1 MIYYNRKYISSW
13 KIRSTTVITEKN
25 NNIFGTDSISKRGSQ
40 IIWKMILGRLK
51 LLRTLNKLKKEI
63 KSGNVMPAQIGCAT
77 CTSSTLAL
85 STGNCK
91 IHVFL
96 FINRTFSTRI
106 HVTAILSS
114 IVR

>member
-1 MIYYNRKYISSW
+1 MENDPGKVKAIANIKQI
-13 KIRSTTVITEKN
+13 EKRN
-25 NNIFGTDSISKRGSQ
+25 K
-40 IIWKMILGRLK
+40 K

-114 IVR
+114 IGEVSYLEDL